1 MQSFVGTL
9 ESLGLHRRFAVDV
22 LSVIRGVR
30 QVGLLHAPIAAESDL
45 CDSLNGIGLKVFA
58 RRSLIRS
65 DDPNSREAV
74 LNDCSE
80 KTEANF
86 VELWYALAS
95 GNDLPIPYDLFANPG
110 RYLGYPTCCVA
121 EWEKLQSQR
130 DFYSRYLFETSSGLW
145 EVNRLSAV
153 FDGGLVFPDFYPC
166 SLECEAARAFVVP
179 ILEAARE
186 TLDRA
191 WVEQTIK
198 WMRAPVVIHGGGLYA
213 FPNWCLS
220 GIDLEL
226 DTLSAVR
233 LPLCTLGRFERPA
246 DDPTRLVPFRYL
258 AGAGRVV
265 LVSVDGVR
273 TELIN
278 LRQKEGDR

>member
-9 ESLGLHRRFAVDV
+9 EKLGLHRRFAVDV
-22 LSVIRGVR
+22 LSVIRGIR
-30 QVGLLHAPIAAESDL
+30 RFGLLHAPVAAESDL
-45 CDSLNGIGLKVFA
+45 CGSLNSIGLKVIA
-58 RRSLIRS
+58 RRGLIRS

-80 KTEANF
+80 KIKANF
-86 VELWYALAS
+86 VELWIALE
-95 GNDLPIPYDLFANPG
+95 GTELPTSYELFINPG
-110 RYLGYPTCCVA
+110 RYLGYPACCVE
-121 EWEKLQSQR
+121 EWERLQSQR
-130 DFYSRYLFETSSGLW
+130 DFYSRYLFETSFGLW

-166 SLECEAARAFVVP
+166 SLECEAACAFVAP
-179 ILEAARE
+179 ILESAKE

-191 WVEQTIK
+191 WVDQTIK
-198 WMRAPVVIHGGGLYA
+198 WMRAPIVIHRGGLYA
-213 FPNWCLS
+213 FPDWHLS

-226 DTLSAVR
+226 NTLHAVR

-265 LVSVDGVR
+265 LVSVDGVK

-278 LRQKEGDR
+278 LGQKEGSQ